1 MMFSQRSRC
10 AFPLVLHTATPVHQ
24 FQVVV
29 CSQRNERV
37 PAFLDRP
44 SDCVDRSWPR
54 IALHPKP
61 LTIAEQ
67 RTVLICQRRD
77 LSWLSQMSCG
87 KPFLGRPISA
97 ISALPRFPYPSESA
111 DNILQ
116 SLILCRTNNAS
127 ASRPINLK
135 EGKSVSH
142 RSRQIFSKLNYH
154 CPPMLCQKMSNKYSQ

>member
-1 MMFSQRSRC
+1 MKHAIIVPASPAERLSMMFSQRSRC

-67 RTVLICQRRD
+67 RTD
-77 LSWLSQMSCG
+77 LSAEGSFLAAPNVLRKALSWASHIRNIRTSQI
-87 KPFLGRPISA
+87 PISIRKRGQYIA
-97 ISALPRFPYPSESA
+97 IANFMPH
-111 DNILQ
+111 Q
-116 SLILCRTNNAS
+116 
-127 ASRPINLK
+127 
-135 EGKSVSH
+135 
-142 RSRQIFSKLNYH
+142 
-154 CPPMLCQKMSNKYSQ
+154 